1 MSWLDTFR
9 AYPVR
14 KTGIVNLM
22 SGTSFRGVIWQ
33 VAGTW
38 LVIRNVEMLRNNG
51 DVTAVDGEVVVSRD
65 HVDFIQLVNA
75 E

>member
-1 MSWLDTFR
+1 VNWLDYFR

-14 KTGIVNLM
+14 KTGIVNLI

-65 HVDFIQLVNA
+65 HVDFIQLVSV